1 MIDSLPRHDRK
12 TSYTLG
18 YQKSIKFEVNFTKSF
33 FPHFDNF
40 FVKENDQGYLKHR
53 MHIFLEVL
61 KVENS

>member
-18 YQKSIKFEVNFTKSF
+18 TRNQTKFAVNFTKSF

-40 FVKENDQGYLKHR
+40 FVKEND
-53 MHIFLEVL
+53 I
-61 KVENS
+61 